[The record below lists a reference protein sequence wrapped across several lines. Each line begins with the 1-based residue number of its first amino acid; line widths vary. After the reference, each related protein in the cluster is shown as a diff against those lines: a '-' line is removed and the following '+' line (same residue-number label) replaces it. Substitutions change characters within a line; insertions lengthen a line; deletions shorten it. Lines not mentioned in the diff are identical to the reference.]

1 MELPLGLRRP
11 VVAMA
16 PMVTQSD
23 RPFRRLVRAHGCTL
37 CYTEMLLAERFA
49 RCEEYRRNALGDGV
63 AEDDH
68 PLVVQFAANDPALLL
83 EAARWAQHLGADA
96 IDLNLGCPQW
106 KAKTGNYGAWLAA
119 DETNWPLIEAMVE
132 ICHRSIE
139 IPVFCKIRLQPT
151 EGATLA
157 LALRLQRAGC
167 ALLAVHG
174 RRLESVK
181 ARRSGAAD
189 LPAISRLRKQ
199 IAMPV
204 LANGNVRR
212 ARDILT
218 NLNLTKCDGLMVA
231 EQLLRDPALFQRAI
245 GSAPS
250 VLELAAE
257 YCGHCLAETQ
267 RFTAWEAENVDV
279 LRSHLRSMLCGGV
292 GASEADPGTERLLGE
307 ATRARARYVLDWWR
321 IQQATSVEEAVAL
334 YRERCASI
342 CPEASAGFPAPAA
355 PPAPRQT
362 APSFEATPRLARGW
376 LLSAAAAV
384 KALAVS
390 LYAWLWPTPCQPSC
404 VSSNSAR
411 VRGKRRE
418 KGAPAAAAAPECTR
432 GIDFNN
438 NRNKDHTWP
447 SILCSLRGTTAPNRN
462 VGWEFFRRPLVGC
475 TLRHKSHRG

>member
-1 MELPLGLRRP
+1 
-11 VVAMA
+11 
-16 PMVTQSD
+16 
-23 RPFRRLVRAHGCTL
+23 
-37 CYTEMLLAERFA
+37 
-49 RCEEYRRNALGDGV
+49 
-63 AEDDH
+63 
-68 PLVVQFAANDPALLL
+68 
-83 EAARWAQHLGADA
+83 
-96 IDLNLGCPQW
+96 
-106 KAKTGNYGAWLAA
+106 
-119 DETNWPLIEAMVE
+119 
-132 ICHRSIE
+132 
-139 IPVFCKIRLQPT
+139 
-151 EGATLA
+151 
-157 LALRLQRAGC
+157 
-167 ALLAVHG
+167 
-174 RRLESVK
+174 
-181 ARRSGAAD
+181 
-189 LPAISRLRKQ
+189 
-199 IAMPV
+199 
-204 LANGNVRR
+204 
-212 ARDILT
+212 
-218 NLNLTKCDGLMVA
+218 MVA

-390 LYAWLWPTPCQPSC
+390 LYAWLWPTPCQPSAESLLVVTRRLYEPLIEKTVDTEAIAVVGVTC
-404 VSSNSAR
+404 NIWPYHKSATIRYRRQVRTPSMSDVLQQPQNVWEIVEFGLDSAEYAVQAVAETFTQLQRQRTHPVLVVVDDWNECFPCSEYVSIRYDNTR
-411 VRGKRRE
+411 
-418 KGAPAAAAAPECTR
+418 PAAYGA
-432 GIDFNN
+432 
-438 NRNKDHTWP
+438 K
-447 SILCSLRGTTAPNRN
+447 
-462 VGWEFFRRPLVGC
+462 
-475 TLRHKSHRG
+475 

>member
-1 MELPLGLRRP
+1 
-11 VVAMA
+11 
-16 PMVTQSD
+16 
-23 RPFRRLVRAHGCTL
+23 
-37 CYTEMLLAERFA
+37 
-49 RCEEYRRNALGDGV
+49 
-63 AEDDH
+63 
-68 PLVVQFAANDPALLL
+68 
-83 EAARWAQHLGADA
+83 
-96 IDLNLGCPQW
+96 
-106 KAKTGNYGAWLAA
+106 
-119 DETNWPLIEAMVE
+119 
-132 ICHRSIE
+132 
-139 IPVFCKIRLQPT
+139 
-151 EGATLA
+151 
-157 LALRLQRAGC
+157 
-167 ALLAVHG
+167 
-174 RRLESVK
+174 
-181 ARRSGAAD
+181 
-189 LPAISRLRKQ
+189 
-199 IAMPV
+199 
-204 LANGNVRR
+204 
-212 ARDILT
+212 
-218 NLNLTKCDGLMVA
+218 MVA

-390 LYAWLWPTPCQPSC
+390 LYAWLWPTPCQPSAESLLVVTRRLYEPLIEKTVDTEVKAQNLSGSQRLRRIAQYRRQVRTPSMSDVLQQPQNVWEIVEFGLDSAEYAVQAVAETFTQLQRQRTHPVLVVVDDWNEC
-404 VSSNSAR
+404 FPCSEYVSIRYDNTRFNGYIPAYHLSMPRALHR
-411 VRGKRRE
+411 WDGRKYRRGLKLCATSWQRYKRRQYR
-418 KGAPAAAAAPECTR
+418 PELLGVQDYEIRTV
-432 GIDFNN
+432 
-438 NRNKDHTWP
+438 RNFTQQEFANYVMYLRLMNVVHKFPPEDLEYFYMLTQGNGWQARR
-447 SILCSLRGTTAPNRN
+447 ILS
-462 VGWEFFRRPLVGC
+462 
-475 TLRHKSHRG
+475 TLY